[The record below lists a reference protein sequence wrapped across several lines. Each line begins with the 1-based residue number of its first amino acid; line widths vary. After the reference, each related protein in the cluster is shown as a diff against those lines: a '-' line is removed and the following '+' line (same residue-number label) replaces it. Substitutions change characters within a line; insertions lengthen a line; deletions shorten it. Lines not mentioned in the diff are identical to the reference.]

1 LSSYPGSILRE
12 NEAIVMDR
20 LKGKAA
26 LITGGASGIG
36 FATAKLFLE
45 EGAKVAI
52 ADISEKSGKAAV
64 KKLQKKGREVIFI
77 KADVSKNAD
86 AKMMVR
92 KTVDSF
98 GRLDVLFNNAGI
110 LITKPVDKLS
120 EAEWDR
126 VIGINLKGVFLVSKY
141 AISQMLKQREGV
153 IVNNASANAIVADL
167 DVPSYCASK
176 GGVAMLT
183 RAMALDY
190 AKKHIRVNA
199 VCYGEIHTPLAEQE
213 ARDRGED
220 WDKFSALMASQHP
233 IGRMGTPEEAAR
245 AVLFLASDDS
255 TFVTGALLSVDG
267 GFTAA

>member
-1 LSSYPGSILRE
+1 L
-12 NEAIVMDR
+12 NR
-20 LKGKAA
+20 LKGKSA

-52 ADISEKSGKAAV
+52 ADISEKNGQEAV
-64 KKLQKKGREVIFI
+64 KKLKKKGRDVIFI
-77 KADVSKNAD
+77 KSDVTKEAD
-86 AKMMVR
+86 AKMMVK
-92 KTVDSF
+92 KTVDEF
-98 GRLDVLFNNAGI
+98 GKLDILFNNAGI
-110 LITKPVDKLS
+110 LITKKLHELT

-126 VIGINLKGVFLVSKY
+126 ILGINLKGVFLVSKH
-141 AISQMLKQREGV
+141 AVIQMMKQGGGV
-153 IVNNASANAIVADL
+153 IVNNASANSIVADY

-176 GGVAMLT
+176 GGVGMLT

-190 AKKHIRVNA
+190 AKKCIRVNA

-213 ARDRGED
+213 ARDRGEN
-220 WDKFSALMASQHP
+220 WDDFAKLMGTQHP
-233 IGRMGTPEEAAR
+233 LGRMGEPEEAAL

-267 GFTAA
+267 GFTAY